1 MTNPRGARGTLSA
14 LWPAAALI
22 ALALPSVAR
31 AQRVMVVQAGVA
43 PTAVVLPHGQFTVP
57 IVLNMSAAGG
67 ADLAA
72 LTATVTWS
80 AAALTLD
87 SIATGGFGSLT
98 SNALKAAG
106 SASIS
111 VFSVTGTS
119 RTVTLAQFFFSARAG
134 PGRAEIAVTP
144 TVAGNEVG
152 HPILGMVRSRPLQV
166 CVTVDVAPCASEA
179 RPSKPTH
186 RSSE

>member
-1 MTNPRGARGTLSA
+1 M
-14 LWPAAALI
+14 WPAALI
-22 ALALPSVAR
+22 VLALPSLAR
-31 AQRVMVVQAGVA
+31 AQRSIVVQAGVA
-43 PTAVVLPHGQFTVP
+43 PTAVVLPHGQLTVP
-57 IVLNMSAAGG
+57 IVLDMSAAGG

-72 LTATVTWS
+72 LTATITWS

-111 VFSVTGTS
+111 VFSVNGTS
-119 RTVTLAQFFFSARAG
+119 KTVTLAQFFFSARAAS
-134 PGRAEIAVTP
+134 GRAEIVVTP

-152 HPILGMVRSRPLQV
+152 RPILGLMRARPLQV
-166 CVTVDVAPCASEA
+166 CVTVEVPPCATEA
-179 RPSKPTH
+179 GPRKPTH
-186 RSSE
+186 GSSE

>member
-1 MTNPRGARGTLSA
+1 MTNPRGTPRVFSA
-14 LWPAAALI
+14 LWAAALSI
-22 ALALPSVAR
+22 LALPSPAR
-31 AQRVMVVQAGVA
+31 AQRSIVVQAGVA
-43 PTAVVLPHGQFTVP
+43 PTVVVLPHGRLTVP
-57 IVLNMSAAGG
+57 IVLDMSVAGG

-72 LTATVTWS
+72 LTATITWS

-111 VFSVTGTS
+111 VFSVNGTS
-119 RTVTLAQFFFSARAG
+119 KTVTLAQFFFSARAAS
-134 PGRAEIAVTP
+134 GRTEIVVTP

-152 HPILGMVRSRPLQV
+152 RPILELMRARPLQV
-166 CVTVDVAPCASEA
+166 CVTVEAPPCATEGGP
-179 RPSKPTH
+179 RKPTH